1 MGEAQ
6 TVTEPVE
13 LAPSKLHNGKGS
25 ALTLPQ
31 LEALVTL
38 HQLER
43 TQTQIA
49 QAIGCDQATV
59 SRYLK
64 ALTPTGSYAGAF
76 LRSKQA
82 ELAEKFVESKAKGRD
97 ILDLLE
103 RFEAIPASK
112 DNGRG
117 GLVIQIGVK
126 DSDVSIALS
135 PPVTRELAQES
146 TG

>member
-1 MGEAQ
+1 MGEQAIA
-6 TVTEPVE
+6 EPVE
-13 LAPSKLHNGKGS
+13 LTPSKLHNGKGS
-25 ALTLPQ
+25 ALTIQQ

-82 ELAEKFVESKAKGRD
+82 DLAEKFMDKAKGSD
-97 ILDLLE
+97 ILDLLG
-103 RFEAIPASK
+103 RFEAIPAAK
-112 DNGRG
+112 DMGRA
-117 GLVIQIGVK
+117 GLVIQIGIK
-126 DSDVSIALS
+126 DSDVSISLS
-135 PPVTRELAQES
+135 PPVTRELAC
-146 TG
+146 GNKG

>member
-1 MGEAQ
+1 MGEQAL
-6 TVTEPVE
+6 TETVE

-64 ALTPTGSYAGAF
+64 ALTPTGNYAGAF
-76 LRSKQA
+76 LRSKLA
-82 ELAEKFVESKAKGRD
+82 ELAEKFVESKAKGSD
-97 ILDLLE
+97 ILDVLG
-103 RFEAIPASK
+103 RFEAIPAAK
-112 DNGRG
+112 DAGRA
-117 GLVIQIGVK
+117 GLVIQIGIK
-126 DSDVSIALS
+126 DSDVSIPLS
-135 PPVTRELAQES
+135 PIVTRELAC
-146 TG
+146 GNNG